1 MDKKKVLIV
10 DDEETVT
17 KSLAMLLNDEYDVKA
32 FTTHT
37 CGVDSLKW
45 LQENNVD
52 YAIVDLLINGVSGI
66 DITNALLQKEKRA
79 RIMIITGCST
89 DSKEYERAKEMT
101 INNFNVKMCNKPFND
116 EGEKFTSII
125 RKDLN
130 EHIAA

>member
-1 MDKKKVLIV
+1 MKKKTILIV

-17 KSLAMLLNDEYDVKA
+17 RSLSMLLGDEYEVKS

-37 CGVDSLKW
+37 CGIDSLKW
-45 LQENNVD
+45 LEENNVD

-66 DITNALLQKEKRA
+66 DITNVLQKKDKKA

-89 DSKEYERAKEMT
+89 DSKEYAKAQEMT
-101 INNFNVKMCNKPFND
+101 ITNSNIKMCNKPFNE
-116 EGEKFTSII
+116 EGVKFTSII

-130 EHIAA
+130 ETIAA